1 MLKYKNIH
9 SRVQGEFKRKINAL
23 DRKRLDG
30 KNLNFFVG
38 GTLEPQDR
46 TNPIEQH
53 LYRSCFA
60 KVNVAVPDLKN
71 STKSTIVQKPL
82 SISSYMQRSENDNTF
97 KIKQINKPVSFQQ
110 GSEER
115 SRQANGTNRF
125 RGHSGIT
132 KIAVA
137 QKEYYTYE
145 YTISWVCPDPVF
157 FEETFEPSFLKLG
170 AYCSIEFGW
179 GINDSGI
186 VVPDLTI
193 EQMEKYLDPED
204 ELNTIQQRNLES
216 AGNYYCNVG
225 TVVNYDWKI
234 TEDGSYTG
242 DIKVLSM
249 GASPLLD
256 TNQRVNNAADEIP
269 AYKLQ
274 NTVLLNKEAQNIKKD
289 RRSAV
294 NPEELEKIER
304 ENIKELRTLLD
315 GTISFKNAM
324 VNLEDVLKNY
334 LGLDENTAKTSGRR
348 YVIENA
354 AVVGKNN
361 YGDNPYGLPDDTK
374 VNPDKKI
381 ADSNARTKFKDGALF
396 IDTIYSGA
404 QSAVPEK
411 LKNRFFM
418 SWGFFEDIIL
428 NSFFE
433 MKSGD
438 KTIQQIRSVGT
449 FITNSDAEFE
459 DTDGFETFTDSE
471 AEVQKPQST
480 RCKNTEFLYSM
491 GLDSVILP
499 GSSHPLLNQGFTKFD
514 DTELNIARSLFKPEQ
529 RQNFSRVHLMHK
541 IIDEYYKPFAKSKDS
556 KYGEIRNM
564 VFPIQMFKRHF
575 ENTPSVRQGLR
586 NFWAE
591 VSGHYG
597 GFWNFKIGQDA
608 DEPIRI
614 GISDAHYSEV
624 PNVSEPKNQTQEED
638 VMGIT
643 TTGKSLYAGTAL
655 KNLDI
660 NPNKVFT
667 FPVFGKNSI
676 VKSFDVN
683 LDLTAEAATIARYG
697 TFTNPEKVFSSTN
710 PLKNLG
716 IECWSILNSR
726 KREET
731 EENAPNLERFKRL
744 QKLANDTFKDLSYAS
759 DDGQGKGYAEE
770 YQKGSRAL
778 MSINDEGIKWED
790 IDLIKEDNAKKRER
804 IDNQLT
810 KFYKGIGGIYDRDGN
825 MSQYMKSTMNY
836 LLTYNLDKGT
846 GSLLQ
851 TVQAPI
857 PVTISMELDGIGGL
871 QVGNIFRVDYL
882 PETYREFC
890 YFVITKIDHNIS
902 KSGWST
908 SVDGMMMADMPHYW
922 KVHKNQLNEYQ
933 QDYDELFKL
942 TTVKLTDFGDGNFPE
957 FDKLVEKFDK
967 EKEQFEQLINLYNGA
982 VTEITDAKAAGTFW
996 ENLFKRRD
1004 AEVTGQD
1011 QKKIKKSFKSG
1022 DYKSKEIALQYINQ
1036 AYRELYNAHQEMEKL
1051 FSGVELFDKQI
1062 QEYTDIMNNKINPE
1076 YKLIQED
1083 VEKEK
1088 AERDRKA
1095 EIRHKAS
1102 IGGSSKQKY
1111 LSPSNEGAKT

>member
-9 SRVQGEFKRKINAL
+9 SRVQGELKRKINAL

-60 KVNVAVPDLKN
+60 KVNVAIPDLKN
-71 STKSTIVQKPL
+71 STESTIVQKPL
-82 SISSYMQRSENDNTF
+82 SISSYMQRDENDNTF

-132 KIAVA
+132 KISVA

-145 YTISWVCPDPVF
+145 YTIGWVCPDPVF

-193 EQMEKYLDPED
+193 EQMEAYLDPED
-204 ELNTIQQRNLES
+204 TSNTIQQRNLES

-225 TVVNYDWKI
+225 TVVNYTWAI
-234 TEDGSYTG
+234 TEDGSYAG

-256 TNQRVNNAADEIP
+256 NATQGVNNAADEIP

-274 NTVLLNKEAQNIKKD
+274 NIVLVNKEVQNLKKD
-289 RRSAV
+289 RSSAV
-294 NPEELEKIER
+294 DKEELEKIEKQ
-304 ENIKELRTLLD
+304 NIKELRTLLD
-315 GTISFKNAM
+315 GTISFKNVM
-324 VNLEDVLKNY
+324 VNLEDVLKEY
-334 LGLDENTAKTSGRR
+334 LKDSAIS
-348 YVIENA
+348 
-354 AVVGKNN
+354 
-361 YGDNPYGLPDDTK
+361 DNPNNATN
-374 VNPDKKI
+374 NPYDLGDVDI
-381 ADSNARTKFKDGALF
+381 SQYAYTKFRNGAMF
-396 IDTIYSGA
+396 IDIVEPGG
-404 QSAVPEK
+404 QVVQEK
-411 LKNRFFM
+411 LKNRYFM

-438 KTIQQIRSVGT
+438 KTIQQIRSISEQIGVVDENVPGLNVVGE
-449 FITNSDAEFE
+449 IKE
-459 DTDGFETFTDSE
+459 DGTAQTLS
-471 AEVQKPQST
+471 AIQPN
-480 RCKNTEFLYSM
+480 RCKNTKFLYSM

-499 GSSHPLLNQGFTKFD
+499 GASHPLLNQGFTKFKD
-514 DTELNIARSLFKPEQ
+514 FELNIAKNLFKSEQ
-529 RQNFSRVHLMHK
+529 RQNFSRVHLMYK

-564 VFPIQMFKRHF
+564 VFPIKMFKRHF
-575 ENTPSVRQGLR
+575 ESTPSVRQGLR

-597 GFWNFKIGQDA
+597 GFWNFKLGQDA

-614 GISDAHYSEV
+614 GISDAHHSDV
-624 PNVSEPKNQTQEED
+624 PNVSEPKNQTQPED
-638 VMGIT
+638 TDELI
-643 TTGKSLYAGTAL
+643 AGTAL
-655 KNLDI
+655 KNLGI

-683 LDLTAEAATIARYG
+683 LDLSAEAATIARYG
-697 TFTNPEKVFSSTN
+697 TFSNPKKGLSSTN
-710 PLKNLG
+710 ALKNLG
-716 IECWSILNSR
+716 IECWTILNNR

-731 EENAPNLERFKRL
+731 EENAPNLEKYNRL
-744 QKLANDTFKDLSYAS
+744 VKFANDTLKNLSYAS
-759 DDGQGKGYAEE
+759 DDGIGKGYAEE
-770 YQKGSRAL
+770 YLQASKAL
-778 MSINDEGIKWED
+778 MGINDKGIKWES
-790 IDLIKEDNAKKRER
+790 IDKIKEDNAKARER

-810 KFYKGIGGIYDRDGN
+810 KFYKGIGGIYDKDGN

-890 YFVITKIDHNIS
+890 YFVITKVDHNIS
-902 KSGWST
+902 TSGWST

-922 KVHKNQLNEYQ
+922 EVHKNQLNEYQ
-933 QDYDELFKL
+933 QDYNELFEL
-942 TTVKLTDFGDGNFPE
+942 TNVELTDFGDGNFPE
-957 FDKLVEKFDK
+957 FDILLEKFDK
-967 EKEQFEQLINLYNGA
+967 RREKFEQLINLYNGA
-982 VTEITDAKAAGTFW
+982 VSEINDYSVEATFGQKLKGKSK
-996 ENLFKRRD
+996 EM
-1004 AEVTGQD
+1004 TGQD
-1011 QKKIKKSFKSG
+1011 QKVVRASFKDG
-1022 DYKSKEIALQYINQ
+1022 DSKLKGAALRYIEASHREFKPIFDELETYSDIELFRPAIQ
-1036 AYRELYNAHQEMEKL
+1036 ERAFYRDVTARKYLDDIRADIESTEKREEKL
-1051 FSGVELFDKQI
+1051 Q
-1062 QEYTDIMNNKINPE
+1062 
-1076 YKLIQED
+1076 
-1083 VEKEK
+1083 
-1088 AERDRKA
+1088 A
-1095 EIRHKAS
+1095 
-1102 IGGSSKQKY
+1102 GGGGGG
-1111 LSPSNEGAKT
+1111 GAG